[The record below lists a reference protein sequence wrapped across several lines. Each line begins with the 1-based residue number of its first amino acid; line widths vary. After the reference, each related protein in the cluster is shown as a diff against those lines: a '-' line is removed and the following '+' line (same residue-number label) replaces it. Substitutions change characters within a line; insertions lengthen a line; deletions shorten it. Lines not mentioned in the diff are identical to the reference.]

1 MTDAPNILYVM
12 VDQQRADWLGCYGHP
27 VVKTPHIDALA
38 DTGTRF
44 DEFHV
49 ATPICMPNRASFMTG
64 RMPSLN
70 GLRYNGCALPERANT
85 FVDVLR
91 ASGYATASIGKS
103 HLQPMTAMQ
112 ARHAGRDLDGPI
124 SEAWKPDPGRYD
136 CEEPL
141 RYQSDEPADF
151 PSPYYGF
158 DHVDMV
164 TAHGD
169 KANGHY
175 RQWFRDKHPDWEAL
189 HDPANELPHDYS
201 CPQAYRTPVPEES
214 YPTAYIRDR
223 AQDYLTAHTDRER
236 PFFCYVSFPDP
247 HHPFNPP
254 GKYWDRYDPDDFDL
268 PTRFEDH
275 RNPPPPLLAARQ
287 YFEEHGGGQRT
298 PQHAFMETD
307 RHVREAMALT
317 AGMISMID
325 DAVGELVQ
333 TLKDTGQYDNTV
345 IIFNADHGDYLG
357 DFNMLQKGAWAQRSI
372 HRVPMIWSDP
382 RKREARTTAAL
393 ASTIDISATILD
405 RVGVAPYNGM
415 QGQSFLDSIHS
426 NAPHRDDLLIEFNDG
441 FARDGFT
448 ASARVRTLVTHDW
461 QLSVYKDQDWGE
473 LYDLKHDPRQTHN
486 LWDSA
491 DHATVKAQLF
501 ESLTQQLIAQLDES
515 PLSSRLA

>member
-1 MTDAPNILYVM
+1 
-12 VDQQRADWLGCYGHP
+12 
-27 VVKTPHIDALA
+27 
-38 DTGTRF
+38 
-44 DEFHV
+44 
-49 ATPICMPNRASFMTG
+49 
-64 RMPSLN
+64 
-70 GLRYNGCALPERANT
+70 
-85 FVDVLR
+85 
-91 ASGYATASIGKS
+91 
-103 HLQPMTAMQ
+103 MTAMQ
-112 ARHAGRDLDGPI
+112 ARHAGRDIDGPI

-136 CEEPL
+136 CEEPQ
-141 RYQSDEPADF
+141 RYHSDEPAEF

-223 AQDYLTAHTDRER
+223 ARDYLTAHTDRDS

-254 GKYWDRYDPDDFDL
+254 GKYWDLYDPDDFEL

-325 DAVGELVQ
+325 DAVGALVQ

-382 RKREARTTAAL
+382 REREARTTTAL
-393 ASTIDISATILD
+393 ASTIDISATIRRLCP
-405 RVGVAPYNGM
+405 RRIHGERPRAHSGHPRLAVVGL
-415 QGQSFLDSIHS
+415 QGSGL
-426 NAPHRDDLLIEFNDG
+426 G
-441 FARDGFT
+441 
-448 ASARVRTLVTHDW
+448 RTLRPQERPTANSQPLGQRRPRHRQGAAVRITHAAADRATGREPA
-461 QLSVYKDQDWGE
+461 VE
-473 LYDLKHDPRQTHN
+473 PPRVARHRRHTSTHQT
-486 LWDSA
+486 A
-491 DHATVKAQLF
+491 
-501 ESLTQQLIAQLDES
+501 
-515 PLSSRLA
+515 

>member
-1 MTDAPNILYVM
+1 MTTQPNFLFVM

-38 DTGTRF
+38 ATGTRF

-64 RMPSLN
+64 RMPSVN
-70 GLRYNGCALPERANT
+70 GLRYNGCALPARANT

-103 HLQPMTAMQ
+103 HLQPMTAKQ
-112 ARHAGRDLDGPI
+112 ARHSGSDLNGPI
-124 SEAWKPDPGRYD
+124 AEAWQDDASRYD
-136 CEEPL
+136 YEEPA
-141 RYQSDEPADF
+141 RYQHDAPADF
-151 PSPYYGF
+151 PTPYYGF
-158 DHVDMV
+158 EHVDMV

-175 RQWFRDKHPDWEAL
+175 RQWLRQQHPDWEAL
-189 HDPANELPHDYS
+189 HDPTNELPHSYS
-201 CPQAYRTPVPEES
+201 CPQAYRTPVPEAS

-223 AQDYLTAHTDRER
+223 ATDYLKAQAREQ

-254 GKYWDRYDPDDFDL
+254 GKYWDLYDPEDFAL
-268 PTRFEDH
+268 TTRFEDH
-275 RNPPPPLLAARQ
+275 QNPPPPLLAARH
-287 YFEEHGGGQRT
+287 YFDEHGGGQRT
-298 PQHAFMETD
+298 PQHAFMATD
-307 RHVREAMALT
+307 QHVREAMALT
-317 AGMISMID
+317 AGMITMID

-382 RKREARTTAAL
+382 STRAARSTAAL
-393 ASTIDISATILD
+393 ASTIDLSATILD
-405 RVGVAPYNGM
+405 RVGVDPYNGM
-415 QGQSFLDSIHS
+415 QGQSFLACVHGNSD
-426 NAPHRDDLLIEFNDG
+426 HRDKLLIEFNDG
-441 FARDGFT
+441 FARDGFEE
-448 ASARVRTLVTHDW
+448 SARVRTLVNHNW

-473 LYDLKHDPRQTHN
+473 LYDLKNDPLQTLN
-486 LWDSA
+486 LWHSR
-491 DHATVKAQLF
+491 DHAPTKAQLF
-501 ESLTQQLIAQLDES
+501 EDLTQLLIGQMDDS